1 MSAKHEKKDL
11 RAAVLA
17 AAKSEPS
24 ATRAEVSGH
33 VRLVLTVAAIG
44 LAVVFFVLGG
54 VTYGERPSSFVVHVA
69 LVWSAVAAACAVA
82 LLRRG
87 ATGLGAPTSTLLGA
101 GLAVAPLL
109 AASYVGLHASEAAAI
124 GHGDVRA
131 LAHPV
136 CFVMTVVFMV
146 SPFAVF
152 AALRRGADPV
162 HPAATGAVAG
172 AASAAVGGVAI
183 TLHCPISSDLHVLLG
198 HALPAL
204 VMLFVGFAIGPR
216 IFGVRATR

>member
-1 MSAKHEKKDL
+1 MSAKHDKKDL
-11 RAAVLA
+11 RAAILA
-17 AAKSEPS
+17 AAKNEPS
-24 ATRAEVSGH
+24 ATRAEVSAH
-33 VRLVLTVAAIG
+33 VRLVLTVAALG
-44 LAVVFFVLGG
+44 LAVVLFVLGG
-54 VTYGERPSSFVVHVA
+54 VKLGDRPSSFVLHVA
-69 LVWSAVAAACAVA
+69 LAWSAVAAACAVA

-87 ATGLGAPTSTLLGA
+87 PTGLGSPTSMLLGA

-109 AASYVGLHASEAAAI
+109 AVSYLGLHASDAAAI
-124 GHGDVRA
+124 GHGHVHA

-136 CFVMTVVFMV
+136 CFVMTLIFTV

-162 HPAATGAVAG
+162 HPAATGAVAA

-183 TLHCPISSDLHVLLG
+183 TLHCPLASDLHVLLG
-198 HALPAL
+198 HALPAV
-204 VMLFVGFAIGPR
+204 VMLLVGFALGPR